1 MTTLFLINKDY
12 FCRLVFCVQEKTR
25 FERCLEVDMSK
36 FTKILLTLVLT
47 TLVAFALSFAIVYF
61 VFAGQD
67 INLTLHNGYLWSITG
82 VLVLLVIIYM
92 LVQWANNKE
101 IFKSDKKKSDKPD
114 QQFFDS
120 RWLTQAEMDKKYCG
134 CWFRELKNQKA
145 GIPLRAELTPH
156 GLRVNLLQ
164 QDWQTLIIGTTG
176 SGKTSAIIIPTI
188 QILSSTKTKPSLLI
202 NDPKGELYQK
212 DYNKLVSE
220 GYEIRVFDLRDPYR
234 STRWNPMERAYL
246 DYQRALNLR
255 KEVKVHHGDNPAD
268 TPKIKIISD
277 TYNTEWYEFNHIAY
291 PNKES
296 LEMEIKALSQQLI
309 TNAQETLNDL
319 ATVLCPNNP
328 NESDPQWTNGARDFI
343 NAVMLAMLEDSAD
356 PRLGMTKERFNLFNV
371 YNICSLRDPG
381 KKQYE
386 TLQNYFNGRDKLS
399 PAFKKA
405 APIIN
410 NAEGTT
416 SGYMGIVSQ
425 SISIFADD
433 GVSYATSADELHFDD
448 IADKPTAI
456 FIKVPDEK
464 ENRHSIAAMLILQL
478 YKTLVGVAEQ
488 NARENGGN
496 QTLPRPVYMI
506 LDEFGNLPAIPKLN
520 SVITVGR
527 GRKIIMIMA
536 VQDFNQ
542 LNQNYGDGVA
552 QTVRSNCNVQIYVG
566 TSDPKTKE
574 EFSQRCGQTSVD
586 VKNTSESKGKDSNS
600 KTTSTSK
607 ASRALITP
615 DELGLLKRGEIIIS
629 IYGDY
634 AMRTTFTQYFNAPQY
649 DQTIKEDEYVP
660 SKYLDKDLIYY
671 DVKRRNNIVLE
682 QDIDDDFDF

>member
-1 MTTLFLINKDY
+1 
-12 FCRLVFCVQEKTR
+12 
-25 FERCLEVDMSK
+25 MSK
-36 FTKILLTLVLT
+36 FAKMLMAFVLT
-47 TLVAFALSFAIVYF
+47 VVVSFGLSFLFTYYILSNQDLNATLNNKLMWMI
-61 VFAGQD
+61 FA
-67 INLTLHNGYLWSITG
+67 
-82 VLVLLVIIYM
+82 VLVLLAVIYV
-92 LVQWANNKE
+92 LVQWANGKE
-101 IFKSDKKKSDKPD
+101 MFKSGNKKNLQKPD

-134 CWFRELKNQKA
+134 CWFNELKNKES
-145 GIPLRAELTPH
+145 GIPVRAEQTGH

-164 QDWQTLIIGTTG
+164 QAWQTLIIGTTG

-212 DYNKLVSE
+212 NYNKLISE
-220 GYEIRVFDLRDPYR
+220 GYEIRVFDLRDPYK
-234 STRWNPMERAYL
+234 STRWNPMERAF
-246 DYQRALNLR
+246 DDFQRALNLK

-268 TPKIKIISD
+268 TPNIKIISD
-277 TYNTEWYEFNHIAY
+277 TYNTEWYEFDHVAY
-291 PNKES
+291 PNRQT
-296 LEMEIKALSQQLI
+296 LETELRAVSQQLT
-309 TNAQETLNDL
+309 TNAQETLSDL
-319 ATVLCPNNP
+319 ATVLCPANP
-328 NESDPQWTNGARDFI
+328 NETDPQWTNGARDFI

-356 PRLGMTKERFNLFNV
+356 PRFGMTKERFNLFNV
-371 YNICSLRDPG
+371 YNICSMRDPG

-425 SISIFADD
+425 SISVFADD
-433 GVSYATSADELHFDD
+433 GVCYATSADELKFDD
-448 IADKPTAI
+448 MADKPTAI

-464 ENRHSIAAMLILQL
+464 ENRHAIAAMLILQL
-478 YKTLVGVAEQ
+478 YKALVAVADKR
-488 NARENGGN
+488 AKTNGGE
-496 QTLPRPVYMI
+496 QTLPRPVYMV
-506 LDEFGNLPAIPKLN
+506 LDEFGNLPALPKLN

-527 GRKIIMIMA
+527 SRKIIMIMA

-586 VKNTSESKGKDSNS
+586 VENTSESKGKDNNNS
-600 KTTSTSK
+600 KTTSKSK

-615 DELGLLKRGEIIIS
+615 DELGLLKPGEVIVS
-629 IYGDY
+629 VYGDH
-634 AMRTTFTQYFNAPQY
+634 AMRTTFTQYFKSPQY
-649 DQTIKEDEYVP
+649 DHSVKEEEYVP
-660 SKYLDKDLIYY
+660 SKYLDKEYLFY
-671 DVKRRNNIVLE
+671 DIKKRNEIVMHKELS
-682 QDIDDDFDF
+682 DDDFDF